1 MQRLTLIC
9 AEGVNEMFKHTGII
23 RRIDD
28 VGRLVIPKEIRRK
41 FRIYDGDPIEIGED
55 GDFIALRKYS
65 ALELD
70 GENVQ
75 RILRSFIKTT
85 SHPVILC
92 SGTNVMQAYGV
103 SMKTPDSLSSELC
116 DDLRKSDKDYLG
128 YEITVESRHK
138 VAALEKINIC
148 KSLEGAL
155 IIPRISYGKQI
166 TEADR
171 ECLKLCANAI
181 TEFLS

>member
-9 AEGVNEMFKHTGII
+9 AEEVNDVFKHTGII

-41 FRIYDGDPIEIGED
+41 FRIHDGDPIEIGED
-55 GDFIALRKYS
+55 GEFIALRKYS

-70 GENVQ
+70 SENTQ

-92 SGTNVMQAYGV
+92 STTNALQAHGV
-103 SMKTPDSLSSELC
+103 SMKTPDLLSSELC
-116 DDLRKSDKDYLG
+116 DDLRKTDKDYLG

-155 IIPRISYGKQI
+155 IIPRTSYGK
-166 TEADR
+166 TVTDANR
-171 ECLKLCANAI
+171 ECLKLCANMIA
-181 TEFLS
+181 EFLS